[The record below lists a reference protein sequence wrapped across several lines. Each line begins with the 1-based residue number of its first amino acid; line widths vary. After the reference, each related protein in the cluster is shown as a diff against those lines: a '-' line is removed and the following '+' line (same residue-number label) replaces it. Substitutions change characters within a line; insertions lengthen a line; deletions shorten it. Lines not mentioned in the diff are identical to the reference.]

1 MLNDEEIKERA
12 DFKAAVILGELVTIN
27 PIMTQ
32 WFKNGYMLG
41 YTQAQETIPS
51 ECIAFAEWFY
61 NKVWRDHKNETWTMY
76 GAGANPFTAEQ
87 LFNVYLQEQTQK

>member
-51 ECIAFAEWFY
+51 ECIAFAEWLD
-61 NKVWRDHKNETWTMY
+61 NSEY
-76 GAGANPFTAEQ
+76 GCIDGKWWKNPFSGGIEVSAMDI
-87 LFNVYLQEQTQK
+87 FNIYLQEQNK